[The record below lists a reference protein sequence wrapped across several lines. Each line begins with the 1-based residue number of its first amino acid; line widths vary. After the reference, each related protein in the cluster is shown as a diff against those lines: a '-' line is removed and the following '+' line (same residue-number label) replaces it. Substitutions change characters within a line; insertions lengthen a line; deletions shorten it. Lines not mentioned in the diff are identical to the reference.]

1 MLVYV
6 LKQNGQP
13 FMPTER
19 FGKVRRLLKE
29 KKAKVVR
36 REPFTIRLLYE
47 PETDMVQECY
57 CGVDTGSKH
66 IGVAIVGN
74 NRVLYQSQTKLRSD
88 IKKKIKRRR
97 MFRRNRRY
105 RKTRYR
111 KVRFLNRRNSIKKD
125 RLPPSVKHKV
135 QAHIDEIEFCKK
147 ILPVLDKNIILEVSQ
162 FDTTLLKNPSLMNEK
177 VRHWGYQKG
186 FNYGYSSRR
195 EAILHR
201 DNYTCQCCGKK
212 NCRLEVH
219 HIKFKSNGGTDD
231 EENLITLCTDCH
243 KGVHAGTVVL
253 NKKPKRSKNLKYA
266 THMSIIRSQ
275 LLKIYPQAV
284 ETFGFVTSENRHC
297 LNLNKDHY
305 IDACVIASGG
315 LEFKELD
322 AIFYKQR
329 VSKGD
334 YRLSQGTRSEQ
345 KLPTGKIYSFRK
357 FDKVKYLGKKYF
369 IKGRTST
376 GLAIL
381 MDIFGNLIDFSN
393 MPRGLKTPK
402 LLNFIRMSARKSCLC
417 ARKINI
423 SCSKNIKRSFL
434 NR

>member
-47 PETDMVQECY
+47 PETDVVQECY

-66 IGVAIVGN
+66 IGVAVAGN
-74 NRVLYQSQTKLRSD
+74 DRVLYQSQTELRSD
-88 IKKKIKRRR
+88 IKKKMDARRSSR
-97 MFRRNRRY
+97 RSRRN

-111 KVRFLNRRNSIKKD
+111 KKRFLNRRNSIRED
-125 RLPPSVKHKV
+125 RLQPSVKHKV
-135 QAHIDEIEFCKK
+135 QAHIDDIEFCKK
-147 ILPVLDKNIILEVSQ
+147 ILPVSDIILEVSQ
-162 FDTTLLKNPSLMNEK
+162 FDTALMKNPSLMNEK
-177 VRHWGYQKG
+177 VKHWGYQQG

-195 EAILHR
+195 EAVLHR

-219 HIKFKSNGGTDD
+219 HIKFKRNGGADD
-231 EENLITLCTDCH
+231 EENLITLCEDCH
-243 KGVHAGTVVL
+243 KGVHAGTIVL
-253 NKKPKRSKNLKYA
+253 NKKPKKSKNLKYA

-275 LLKIYPQAV
+275 LLKKYPDAI
-284 ETFGFVTSENRHC
+284 ETFGFVTSENRNH
-297 LNLNKDHY
+297 LKLGKDHY

-315 LEFKELD
+315 LEFESLD
-322 AIFYKQR
+322 VVFYKCR

-334 YRLSQGTRSEQ
+334 YKLSRGIRGEQ
-345 KLPTGKIYSFRK
+345 KLPTGKIHGFRK
-357 FDKVKYLGKKYF
+357 FDKVKYFGKEYF
-369 IKGRTST
+369 IKGRMSC
-376 GLAIL
+376 GLSIL
-381 MDIFGNLIDFSN
+381 MSIDGNKVDFSN
-393 MPRGLKTPK
+393 MPKGLKTPK
-402 LLNFIRMSARKSCLC
+402 LSNCKRVLARKSCLYI
-417 ARKINI
+417 R
-423 SCSKNIKRSFL
+423 KNIERKYL
-434 NR
+434 